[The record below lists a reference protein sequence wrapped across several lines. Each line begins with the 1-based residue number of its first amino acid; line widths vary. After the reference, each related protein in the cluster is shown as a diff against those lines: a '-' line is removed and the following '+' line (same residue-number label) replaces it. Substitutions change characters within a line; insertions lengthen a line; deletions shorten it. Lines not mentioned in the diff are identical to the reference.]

1 MLTSHFRLSRWDGER
16 ATFEG
21 EAYCVDGADAASS
34 RSFDD
39 GSQVCVEGNVAQPNI
54 TAFFTGDYI
63 GMHTSISKERSPDTR
78 VNAT

>member
-1 MLTSHFRLSRWDGER
+1 MGR

-39 GSQVCVEGNVAQPNI
+39 GSEVCVVRWGGVLREA
-54 TAFFTGDYI
+54 
-63 GMHTSISKERSPDTR
+63 KER
-78 VNAT
+78 ATKARMDAPHARKRGRAIFVPLGS